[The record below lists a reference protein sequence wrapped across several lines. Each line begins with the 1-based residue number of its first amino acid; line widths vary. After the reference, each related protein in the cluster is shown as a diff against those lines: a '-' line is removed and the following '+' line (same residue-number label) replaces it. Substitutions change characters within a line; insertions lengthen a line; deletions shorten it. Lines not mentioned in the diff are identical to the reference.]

1 MASAVTAGAVALL
14 LQDEPDL
21 TPDQVKYR
29 LLATAQPFD
38 GPELGSTGQGYL
50 DIYAAIH
57 GTTTESAKTGIVS
70 SQLLWTGSDPVN
82 WDSVNWDSVN
92 WDSVNWDSVN
102 WDSVNWDSVNW
113 DSVNWDSVSFS
124 SVNWD

>member
-1 MASAVTAGAVALL
+1 M
-14 LQDEPDL
+14 
-21 TPDQVKYR
+21 
-29 LLATAQPFD
+29 ATAQAFD
-38 GPELGSTGQGYL
+38 GPEPGSTGAGYL
-50 DIYAAIH
+50 DIYAAVH
-57 GTTTESAKTGIVS
+57 GTTTGSANTGTVA
-70 SQLLWTGSDPVN
+70 SQLLWMGSDP
-82 WDSVNWDSVN
+82 VNWDSVN